1 MEEIKKSLRRNQGE
15 SASRIQEIFPSHVQF
30 LRSWFRQKKVHRR
43 IYYVQINIIRTEGD
57 SQRPQMVGVHLC
69 TLVCTACTLYTD
81 HNNKIIST
89 KAREGRPLDPL
100 IKCSKMLLLQYYWTV
115 LVVRYFYS
123 HSSIFTVYLLNISP
137 CMLTTFFLTCLIVF
151 GQGYST

>member
-1 MEEIKKSLRRNQGE
+1 MEEIKNLSAEIRERAPAEFKKSSNIMFSFSDPDFDRR
-15 SASRIQEIFPSHVQF
+15 
-30 LRSWFRQKKVHRR
+30 KVHRR

-57 SQRPQMVGVHLC
+57 RQRPQMVGVHLC

-100 IKCSKMLLLQYYWTV
+100 IKCSKMLLLQYY
-115 LVVRYFYS
+115 
-123 HSSIFTVYLLNISP
+123 
-137 CMLTTFFLTCLIVF
+137 
-151 GQGYST
+151 